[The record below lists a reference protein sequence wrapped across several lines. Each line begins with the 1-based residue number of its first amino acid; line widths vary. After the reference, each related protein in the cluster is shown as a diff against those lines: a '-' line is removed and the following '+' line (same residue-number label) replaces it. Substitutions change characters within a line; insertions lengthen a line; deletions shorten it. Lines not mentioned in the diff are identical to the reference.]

1 MPLVLAAV
9 SPRAGTAVRL
19 VCGIL
24 AAWIALAST
33 PANAAVPASLRV
45 AYPAPTASFLPL
57 WAAHDAGFFKKNN
70 LSVELIQVGSSTRGM
85 AALLANQ
92 IDVLAG
98 GGTGGV
104 VAQLQGYSDVA
115 IFGTNVHT
123 WVFSIYAVS
132 SIKDVAQ
139 LRGKKMAVTRF
150 GGTMDF
156 AARHFLKGQGLE
168 PPKDIVLIQIGS
180 SADIVPAMANG
191 LVESGVMSVPY
202 MFVARRLGLRELA
215 DLSQTGVRY
224 AQAALVAKRSFLKD
238 KRDIVEQFIRSMVEA
253 THYLKTRP
261 AEGMRI
267 LGRYTRTD
275 DAEILKQAYDY
286 HVHKLLSPV
295 PDIRPDDIKLL
306 LEEAALTNAKA
317 KGANPQ
323 DFIDEAPVRE
333 VMRSGFV
340 DQLYRK

>member
-1 MPLVLAAV
+1 MRAELAA
-9 SPRAGTAVRL
+9 RTLIELL
-19 VCGIL
+19 VVLI
-24 AAWIALAST
+24 SF
-33 PANAAVPASLRV
+33 VPAQAQGAAIAPLRV
-45 AYPAPTASFLPL
+45 SYPAPTASFLPF

-168 PPKDIVLIQIGS
+168 PGKDIVLIQIGS

-215 DLSQTGVRY
+215 DLSQSGVRY

-238 KRDIVEQFIRSMVEA
+238 KRDIVGQFIRAIIEA

-275 DAEILKQAYDY
+275 DADILKQAYDY
-286 HVHKLLSPV
+286 HVHKLLASV
-295 PDIRPDDIKLL
+295 PDIRPDDIKLI
-306 LEEAALTNAKA
+306 LEEAALTNPKA

-323 DFIDEAPVRE
+323 DFIDEGPVRE
-333 VMRSGFV
+333 VVRSGLV

>member
-1 MPLVLAAV
+1 MRAEPHTPRQIFFLLLVL
-9 SPRAGTAVRL
+9 S
-19 VCGIL
+19 I
-24 AAWIALAST
+24 
-33 PANAAVPASLRV
+33 ANAVHGAVPTPLRV

-57 WAAHDAGFFKKNN
+57 WAAHDAGFFKKHD
-70 LSVELIQVGSSTRGM
+70 LTVEVIQVGSSTRGM
-85 AALLANQ
+85 AALVANQ

-104 VAQLQGYSDVA
+104 VAQLQGYSDLA

-123 WVFSIYAVS
+123 WVFSVYAAAP
-132 SIKDVAQ
+132 IREIAQ

-156 AARHFLKGQGLE
+156 AARHFLKGQGME
-168 PPKDIVLIQIGS
+168 PGKDVVLIQIGS

-215 DLSQTGVRY
+215 DLSQSGIRY

-238 KRDIVEQFIRSMVEA
+238 KREIVGQFIRAMVEA

-261 AEGMRI
+261 ADGMRI

-275 DAEILKQAYDY
+275 DSDILKQAYDY
-286 HVHKLLSPV
+286 HVHKLLSRV
-295 PDIRPDDIKLL
+295 PDIRAEDVKLL

-317 KGANPQ
+317 RGAKAQ
-323 DFIDEAPVRE
+323 DFIDEEPVRE
-333 VMRSGFV
+333 VVRSGFV
-340 DQLYRK
+340 DQVYRK

>member
-1 MPLVLAAV
+1 MHAELAART
-9 SPRAGTAVRL
+9 RALMGLL
-19 VCGIL
+19 VVLI
-24 AAWIALAST
+24 SFV
-33 PANAAVPASLRV
+33 PAQAAVAPLRV

-70 LSVELIQVGSSTRGM
+70 LSVEVIQVGSSTRGM
-85 AALLANQ
+85 AALVANQ

-104 VAQLQGYSDVA
+104 VAQLQGYSDLA

-123 WVFSIYAVS
+123 WVFSVYAAAP
-132 SIKDVAQ
+132 IREIAQ

-156 AARHFLKGQGLE
+156 AARHFLKGQGME
-168 PPKDIVLIQIGS
+168 PGKDVVLIQIGS

-238 KRDIVEQFIRSMVEA
+238 KRDIVGQFIRAIIEA

-275 DAEILKQAYDY
+275 DADILKQAYDY

-295 PDIRPDDIKLL
+295 PEIRPDDIKLL
-306 LEEAALTNAKA
+306 LEEAALTNPKA

-323 DFIDEAPVRE
+323 DFIDEGPVKE
-333 VMRSGFV
+333 VVRSGLV

>member
-1 MPLVLAAV
+1 MDGTIQRAAI
-9 SPRAGTAVRL
+9 
-19 VCGIL
+19 GIL
-24 AAWIALAST
+24 FALLVGAVETAGAAT
-33 PANAAVPASLRV
+33 ASLRV

-57 WAAHDAGFFKKNN
+57 WAAQDAGFFKKNN
-70 LSVELIQVGSSTRGM
+70 LSVEIIQVGSSTRGM
-85 AALLANQ
+85 AALVANQ

-104 VAQLQGYSDVA
+104 VAQLQGYTDLA

-123 WVFSIYAVS
+123 WVFSVYAAAPIRDS
-132 SIKDVAQ
+132 AQ

-168 PPKDIVLIQIGS
+168 PGKDVVLIQIGS
-180 SADIVPAMANG
+180 PADIVPALANG

-215 DLSQTGVRY
+215 DLSQSGIRY

-238 KRDIVEQFIRSMVEA
+238 KRDVTGQFIRALIEA
-253 THYLKTRP
+253 THYLKSRP
-261 AEGMRI
+261 ADGMRV

-286 HVHKLLSPV
+286 HVHKLLAAV
-295 PDIRPDDIKLL
+295 PDIRPEDIRLL
-306 LEEAALTNAKA
+306 LEEAALSHPKA
-317 KGANPQ
+317 KGASPQ
-323 DFIDEAPVRE
+323 EFIDEGPVRE
-333 VMRSGFV
+333 AVRSGWV
-340 DQLYRK
+340 EQLYRK